1 VFAKALGE
9 AKITKFNPL
18 GEKFDPERASALFN
32 LPANGKEAGM
42 VCVCERER
50 ERERQRERVRERERV
65 CVCVCVCPRVHA

>member
-1 VFAKALGE
+1 MCKCICLFYVYAYVCVNQVFAKALGE

-42 VCVCERER
+42 VCVC
-50 ERERQRERVRERERV
+50 VSV
-65 CVCVCVCPRVHA
+65 CVCVCV